1 MIDTSK
7 GKLPV
12 YFGMNALARFGDMT
26 DKTMNEVM
34 ATLANMSSLK
44 LSEMLAFIYAGFVE
58 GARKEEVEC
67 RVESPA
73 EVGDMIDEDGD
84 LITRVMTSYS
94 KQSAPE
100 DVEPSK
106 DAKKK

>member
-1 MIDTSK
+1 MIETSK